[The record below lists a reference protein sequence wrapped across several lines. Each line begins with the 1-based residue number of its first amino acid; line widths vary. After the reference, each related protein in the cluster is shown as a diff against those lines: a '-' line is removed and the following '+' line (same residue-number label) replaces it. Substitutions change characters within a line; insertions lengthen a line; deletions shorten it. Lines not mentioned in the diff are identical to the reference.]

1 MTGTPDARR
10 KMAAARLSVAAALV
24 LSAFKLTAG
33 FLFESL
39 GVLSAGVDSVIDL
52 VASSISYLSM
62 RKSIEPADQEHPY
75 GHGKIENLASFFQA
89 GFIGLMGLV
98 LIGEGV
104 RRMLMDGDPPRLG
117 AGIAVMLVSGAASF
131 FVGRHL
137 AGIGRETD
145 SPLLKADSLHF
156 LTDTYTNLGVALA
169 LVLAA
174 WSGYIFFD
182 RLAALLI
189 GAWVLIAAY
198 RIFRRALD
206 ALTDTYIP
214 KELREEIDRIILSHM
229 PQIMGYHKLRTR
241 HAGSQKLIDL
251 HLVTCKDM
259 VVEEAHRI
267 TDHIEKEIE
276 SRIRNSDVIIHIEPC
291 GEPCPEKPE
300 ECLYLSCRPD
310 SIASH
315 EPTEPPPRPNA
326 HH

>member
-1 MTGTPDARR
+1 MSSQRDTRR
-10 KMAAARLSVAAALV
+10 KMRAARLSVAAAFV

-33 FLFESL
+33 FLFQSL

-52 VASSISYLSM
+52 VASSVSYFSM
-62 RKSIEPADQEHPY
+62 KKSIEPADPEHPY
-75 GHGKIENLASFFQA
+75 GHGKIENVASFFQA

-104 RRMLMDGDPPRLG
+104 RRSLMDGEPPRLG
-117 AGIAVMLVSGAASF
+117 AGIAVMLASGAASF
-131 FVGRHL
+131 FVGRRL
-137 AGIGRETD
+137 ARIAKETD
-145 SPLLKADSLHF
+145 SPLLQADSMHF

-169 LVLAA
+169 LGLAA

-189 GAWVLIAAY
+189 GGWVLVTAY
-198 RIFRRALD
+198 RILRRALD
-206 ALTDTYIP
+206 ALTDRYIP
-214 KELREEIDRIILSHM
+214 KELRDEIDRIILSHT

-267 TDHIEKEIE
+267 TDHIEKEIQ
-276 SRIRNSDVIIHIEPC
+276 SRIRNADVMIHIEPC
-291 GEPCPEKPE
+291 AETCPEQPE
-300 ECLYLSCRPD
+300 ECEYLS
-310 SIASH
+310 
-315 EPTEPPPRPNA
+315 PPPGGRLNG
-326 HH
+326 